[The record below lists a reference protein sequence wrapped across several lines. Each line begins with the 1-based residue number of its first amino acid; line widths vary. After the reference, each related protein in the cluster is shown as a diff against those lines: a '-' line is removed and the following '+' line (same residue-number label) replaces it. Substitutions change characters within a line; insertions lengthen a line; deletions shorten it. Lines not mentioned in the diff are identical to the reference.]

1 MSRPWLRSMLL
12 VPLLLLPVPPLV
24 YASGGEA
31 TPAEADDGPV
41 LTGRLTREEIEA
53 AHPGWVHATVEA
65 EIDADAAQALTAV
78 EPGAQVTVFL
88 GTWCSDSRRE
98 VPRLWRVLDQVGG
111 LVPFGVE
118 YVAVDRSKKEPA
130 ELVAGVDLRYVP
142 TFVVRRGFEEVG
154 RVVEIAPHGIE
165 HDLLALLGGEATGVL
180 TGRDDSADRPG
191 DGTE

>member
-1 MSRPWLRSMLL
+1 MSRPWLRSVLL
-12 VPLLLLPVPPLV
+12 VPLLLLPVPPLA

-31 TPAEADDGPV
+31 TPAEDDDGPV

-65 EIDADAAQALTAV
+65 EIDVGAAQALTAV

-111 LVPFGVE
+111 LVPFDVD

-165 HDLLALLGGEATGVL
+165 NDLLALLSGEATGIL
-180 TGRDDSADRPG
+180 TGRDDSADGPG
-191 DGTE
+191 DGAE